1 MVMVL
6 AAKYGYFEKHH
17 EILWNATEANFTE
30 LTITDFFKST
40 DAFPLYLLIVMIFY
54 FVLLH
59 YSRRRVL
66 KQKLKPLNK
75 EIGRS
80 LPKGTLSSE
89 SCVFVRSCRCVIC
102 LEDYVAGDND
112 MVPVLPLC
120 GHEFH
125 AFCIDKWFRLGS
137 TCPSCRII
145 PVAHITPV

>member
-1 MVMVL
+1 L
-6 AAKYGYFEKHH
+6 A
-17 EILWNATEANFTE
+17 ISPTATEANFTE

-59 YSRRRVL
+59 YWRRR
-66 KQKLKPLNK
+66 
-75 EIGRS
+75 
-80 LPKGTLSSE
+80 
-89 SCVFVRSCRCVIC
+89 
-102 LEDYVAGDND
+102 
-112 MVPVLPLC
+112 
-120 GHEFH
+120 FH